1 MPLGA
6 SAGTQTLLP
15 RQAVLAV
22 PQFYG
27 GWVGY
32 GGRNASHTL
41 APEPSLMQEI
51 GLCHSAGGIVA
62 FVGEAKGSRA
72 TPETWQL
79 PKAGAAC
86 IAMEGGEC
94 ALKRESL
101 SQPQPT
107 LEHFLCLL
115 KKSRPSPVCLSFE
128 L

>member
-1 MPLGA
+1 MPQGA

-15 RQAVLAV
+15 GQAVLAV

-27 GWVGY
+27 GWIEY

-51 GLCHSAGGIVA
+51 GLCHLTGGIVA
-62 FVGEAKGSRA
+62 FAGEAKGSRA

-79 PKAGAAC
+79 PKASAAC
-86 IAMEGGEC
+86 IAVEGGEC

-101 SQPQPT
+101 SQPQPI
-107 LEHFLCLL
+107 LEHFFFFT
-115 KKSRPSPVCLSFE
+115 S
-128 L
+128 